1 MRKLFVILVCMVF
14 AGGCAG
20 MAPKVGDGSAETWK
34 TEQSGP
40 ETGHGSVDAVAP
52 VVEGEKEFRREV
64 VTMRDEAGE
73 PILYFL
79 TIYKVDTGDPA
90 GFFILDR
97 EKKVVVGGRK

>member
-1 MRKLFVILVCMVF
+1 MRKLFVILVCMVL

-20 MAPKVGDGSAETWK
+20 MAPKAGM
-34 TEQSGP
+34 P
-40 ETGHGSVDAVAP
+40 EVAITATGAGGVAT